1 MIHRPG
7 QPLWRVLI
15 RYRVENRLLDRS
27 AVRISRDG
35 SPFRACTNAYV
46 TPNTIVPGYA
56 GRTRQL
62 RQYALW
68 RATVLVPLD
77 QDRRKQPFT
86 GT

>member
-15 RYRVENRLLDRS
+15 RYRVENRLLDS
-27 AVRISRDG
+27 SPVRISRDG
-35 SPFRACTNAYV
+35 SPFRVNVSACG

-68 RATVLVPLD
+68 SATVLVPLD